1 MEFDENDA
9 VKAMQASVATA
20 YDDNELLNIID
31 MIYDYYESNGL
42 LEIDVDSDD
51 DDDVDPA
58 DLVAYVKRMLGKDR
72 GAHVAEADVDPLVRA
87 YLEYESNL
95 Y

>member
-9 VKAMQASVATA
+9 VKAMQGAVAA
-20 YDDNELLNIID
+20 GYDDNELLNIID

-42 LEIDVDSDD
+42 LEIDAEADD

-58 DLVAYVKRMLGKDR
+58 DIVAYVSRMLARDR
-72 GAHVAEADVDPLVRA
+72 GAHVVPDDVGPLVRA
-87 YLEYESNL
+87 YLDYESNL
-95 Y
+95 

>member
-9 VKAMQASVATA
+9 VKAMQAAVATA

-42 LEIDVDSDD
+42 LEIDIDSDD

-58 DLVAYVKRMLGKDR
+58 DLVVYVKRMLGKDR
-72 GAHVAEADVDPLVRA
+72 GAHVAESDVDPLVRA

-95 Y
+95 

>member
-9 VKAMQASVATA
+9 VKAMQAAVEVS

-42 LEIDVDSDD
+42 LEIDFDSDD
-51 DDDVDPA
+51 DEDVDPA
-58 DLVAYVKRMLGKDR
+58 DLVAYVKRMLAKDR
-72 GAHVAEADVDPLVRA
+72 GAHVADADVDSLVRA
-87 YLEYESNL
+87 YLDYETSL
-95 Y
+95 